1 MSIQQILQTILNSF
15 QSIALYSLATFG
27 IVLVFKTSIAT
38 NFSQGIVA
46 TFGAYVST
54 SFSLFMGYPL
64 WISII
69 IGMVAAFILG
79 AGIDVLIIRRGKYV
93 TPSSKQIITMG
104 LLLIFTNLLP
114 VMFGVIT
121 TTNPSTPKFSLDNLD
136 FNLFGIELYL
146 PIQSLI
152 VFVIALLVLGTMFLA
167 LKYSKWGLGVRATAS
182 NEIVAQMMG
191 VNTRLI
197 TAISWGISAAL
208 ATIAAASLGTILG
221 PGMMGKIQVYGFL
234 SIVLGGV
241 TTFFAPIFGAILI
254 PIVINFAAAFS
265 SVWADAIVFSFVL
278 IVILIFP
285 NGIFGKKY
293 VKKV

>member
-1 MSIQQILQTILNSF
+1 MVIQQIFQTFLNSL

-54 SFSLFMGYPL
+54 SFSLYMGYPL

-69 IGMVAAFILG
+69 FGMISAFLVG
-79 AGIDVLIIRRGKYV
+79 AGIDILIIRRGKYV
-93 TPSSKQIITMG
+93 SPSSKQIITMG
-104 LLLIFTNLLP
+104 LLLIFTNLVP
-114 VMFGVIT
+114 VIFGVIT
-121 TTNPSTPKFSLDNLD
+121 ASNPSTQKFSLDNFD
-136 FNLFGIELYL
+136 FTFFGIDLYI
-146 PIQSLI
+146 PIQSII
-152 VFVIALLVLGTMFLA
+152 VFLVAVILLTVIFIA
-167 LKYSKWGLGVRATAS
+167 LKYTKWGLGVRATAS
-182 NEIVAQMMG
+182 NEVVAQMMG

-197 TAISWGISAAL
+197 TAISWGMASAL
-208 ATIAAASLGTILG
+208 ATFAAASLGTVLG
-221 PGMMGKIQVYGFL
+221 PAMMGKIQVYGFL

-241 TTFFAPIFGAILI
+241 TTFIAPIFGAILI
-254 PIVINFAAAFS
+254 PLVINFAAAFS

-293 VKKV
+293 IKKV